1 MAWSFSLPCLELLA
15 AAETNYPL
23 LSLSGSFSYST
34 HFLFFDTIRM
44 NPSLKLPV
52 KTLLRGQAGRPRGAR
67 VTGQSLAVVWHSRL
81 FVYNV
86 KNVKLVYDNSD
97 PRFQPRYGAWRGN
110 TSDAQYTSHLCPG
123 RWKQNKRQ
131 SRTLFPILI
140 LSPATL
146 GKVPCTHYSAR
157 LYYNNAQIPLNPKYP
172 QRRRISPARGM
183 STSLRYCLDHRRLMS
198 RYFPAV
204 SVG

>member
-1 MAWSFSLPCLELLA
+1 MKTSI
-15 AAETNYPL
+15 N
-23 LSLSGSFSYST
+23 
-34 HFLFFDTIRM
+34 
-44 NPSLKLPV
+44 LPV
-52 KTLLRGQAGRPRGAR
+52 ILSSGDEQDDVKVAR
-67 VTGQSLAVVWHSRL
+67 VTGQSLAVGWHSRL

-110 TSDAQYTSHLCPG
+110 TSAAQYTSHLCPR

-131 SRTLFPILI
+131 SRDTLFPVLI

-146 GKVPCTHYSAR
+146 GKFLVHITLPDCTTTMFK
-157 LYYNNAQIPLNPKYP
+157 IPLNPKYP
-172 QRRRISPARGM
+172 QRRRISPARRM

-204 SVG
+204 SAE